1 MLYFTRW
8 KALGIILIALVVCL
22 CAVPPASAQRQS
34 ASDIDKQGGLYLVL
48 EVDSNYVKKAKLEQ
62 VRDDV
67 RRVLRAARIGY
78 QGLAVG
84 PGSVGMR
91 IPKETDLPTALTKL
105 RELSQPSASKGS
117 SSWDIADAGGGNIVI
132 SVPQGAMSERIDQTV
147 RQSMEVFEHRI
158 DQLGI
163 GAPVIQR
170 QGADRIVVEVPGAQ
184 DLDHLKAL
192 LGKTAKLEIRLVDT
206 SVSPDQVKQGIVPA
220 DSEILLTATSPKIPY
235 PIKKQVLVS
244 GVDVTDARAGF
255 DQSSDQPIVNFR
267 FNTSGARKFAQATA
281 ENVGQPFAVVLDNE
295 VISAPIVREP
305 ITGGAGQ
312 ISGNFTRQQAND
324 LAIML
329 RTGALPAPLTV
340 IEDRSRI

>member
-8 KALGIILIALVVCL
+8 KALAIILTALVVCL
-22 CAVPPASAQRQS
+22 CAVPPASAQS
-34 ASDIDKQGGLYLVL
+34 ASDDKQGGLYLVL
-48 EVDSNYVKKAKLEQ
+48 EVDSKYVKKAELEQ

-67 RRVLRAARIGY
+67 RRVLRDARIGY

-84 PGSVGMR
+84 PDSVGLR
-91 IPKETDLPTALTKL
+91 IPKEADLPTALIKL
-105 RELSQPSASKGS
+105 RELSQPSGSKGS

-132 SVPQGAMSERIDQTV
+132 SVPQRAMTERIDQTI

-158 DQLGI
+158 NELGI

-170 QGADRIVVEVPGAQ
+170 QGPDRIVVEVPGAQ
-184 DLDHLKAL
+184 DLGHLKAL
-192 LGKTAKLEIRLVDT
+192 LGKIAKLEIRLVDI
-206 SVSPDQVKQGIVPA
+206 SLSPDQVKQGMVPA
-220 DSEILLTATSPKIPY
+220 DSEMLLTATSPKVPY
-235 PIKKQVLVS
+235 LIKKQVLVS
-244 GVDVTDARAGF
+244 GVDVIDAQAGF
-255 DQSSDQPIVNFR
+255 DRGAGQPIVSFR
-267 FNTSGARKFAQATA
+267 FNTPGARKFAQATA
-281 ENVGQPFAVVLDNE
+281 ENVGQPFAIVLDNE
-295 VISAPIVREP
+295 VISAPVVREP